1 MGIEVSSDFR
11 HVLMAKSTE
20 PIDGLVMEH
29 KKVVKNVSK
38 TVVLTPGGLEFLLID
53 REKVIGAELGWRI

>member
-1 MGIEVSSDFR
+1 MGVEVSSDFR

-20 PIDGLVMEH
+20 PIDGLDMEH

-38 TVVLTPGGLEFLLID
+38 TVVLTPGGLEFLLIE
-53 REKVIGAELGWRI
+53 RRL